1 MKHPSRSSWPAI
13 LLTGVLGMPLGVLA
27 AESSSAAPAAMQVT
41 VAGKVQRASGIEVTR
56 ITSLHYRPQVT
67 GYGQVMDLTPLLTLR
82 AQLQAAEAA
91 LSAAQ
96 QEYLRLK
103 GLNRHAQ
110 NISAKRLQ
118 ATRAVWR
125 SARAQVA
132 MLRVRAL
139 QHWGST
145 LTRWLESRGNPRLEG
160 LADGRRQLLRISAS
174 QASYP
179 VKPPVHIDI
188 GGGARATLVSA
199 SPRVN
204 PEIQAP
210 TYFYLAESAMPVG
223 FQFTAGFPISE
234 KVLTGVQIPGDA
246 VIWYAGAAWVYVRTS
261 ATEFERRL
269 ITTEYPEEG
278 GWFVSAGVHPGEE
291 LVTQGAELL
300 FADEFASHS
309 QGGGGSGDD

>member
-1 MKHPSRSSWPAI
+1 MKHHSRSSWPVI
-13 LLTGVLGMPLGVLA
+13 LLTGVLGLPLGLFA

-41 VAGKVQRASGIEVTR
+41 VVGKVQRASGIEVTR
-56 ITSLHYRPQVT
+56 IISQHYRPQVT

-103 GLNRHAQ
+103 GLNRHGQ
-110 NISAKRLQ
+110 NISTKRLQ
-118 ATRAVWR
+118 ATRAVWQ

-132 MLRVRAL
+132 MLRGRAL

-145 LTRWLESRGNPRLEG
+145 LTRWLESRGNPGLDG

-174 QASYP
+174 QASYQ

-188 GGGARATLVSA
+188 GGGARAMLVSSA
-199 SPRVN
+199 PRVN
-204 PEIQAP
+204 PKIQAP

-223 FQFTAGFPISE
+223 FQFIAGFPISE

-278 GWFVSAGVHPGEE
+278 GWFVSAGVHPGEQ

-309 QGGGGSGDD
+309 SGGGDD

>member
-1 MKHPSRSSWPAI
+1 MNHHFRSSWLAI
-13 LLTGVLGMPLGVLA
+13 LLTGVLGMPLGVSA

-41 VAGKVQRASGIEVTR
+41 VAEAAQRASGIEVTR

-67 GYGQVMDLTPLLTLR
+67 GYGQVMDLTPLLTLH

-118 ATRAVWR
+118 ATRAVWQ
-125 SARAQVA
+125 SARAQMA
-132 MLRVRAL
+132 MLRARAL

-145 LTRWLESRGNPRLEG
+145 LTHWLEGRGNPELDG
-160 LADGRRQLLRISAS
+160 LADGRRQLLRISAP
-174 QASYP
+174 QASYQ
-179 VKPPVHIDI
+179 VKPPAHMEIS
-188 GGGARATLVSA
+188 AESRAILVSA
-199 SPRVN
+199 SPRIN

-234 KVLTGVQIPGDA
+234 KAFAGVQIPGAA
-246 VIWYAGAAWVYVRTS
+246 VIWYAGTAWVYVRTS
-261 ATEFERRL
+261 ATEVERRL

-309 QGGGGSGDD
+309 SGGAGGGDD

>member
-1 MKHPSRSSWPAI
+1 MKHHSHYLWPAAVAAGI
-13 LLTGVLGMPLGVLA
+13 LGLAFCMFA
-27 AESSSAAPAAMQVT
+27 AEFAFAASGSMRVT
-41 VAGKVQRASGIEVTR
+41 VAVKAQRASGITVTR
-56 ITSLHYRPQVT
+56 LKTAQYRPQVT
-67 GYGQVMDLTPLLTLR
+67 GYGRVMDLTPLLTLR

-96 QEYLRLK
+96 QEYLRLE
-103 GLNRHAQ
+103 GLNRHGQ

-118 ATRAVWR
+118 AAHAVWQ

-132 MLRVRAL
+132 MLRARAL

-145 LTRWLESRGNPRLEG
+145 LTRWLESHGNPRLDG
-160 LADGRRQLLRISAS
+160 LADGRRQLLRISAA
-174 QASYP
+174 QASYR
-179 VKPPVHIDI
+179 VMPPSYLEI

-199 SPRVN
+199 SPRIN

-234 KVLTGVQIPGDA
+234 KVFTGVRIPEAA
-246 VIWYAGAAWVYVRTS
+246 VIWYAGAAWVYVRIS

-269 ITTEYPEEG
+269 ITTQYPDAG

-291 LVTQGAELL
+291 LVIQGAELL

>member
-1 MKHPSRSSWPAI
+1 
-13 LLTGVLGMPLGVLA
+13 LGVFA
-27 AESSSAAPAAMQVT
+27 AESFSAAPAAMQVT
-41 VAGKVQRASGIEVTR
+41 VAGKGQRASGIEVTR
-56 ITSLHYRPQVT
+56 VTSVRYRPQVT
-67 GYGQVMDLTPLLTLR
+67 GYGQVVDLTPLLTLR
-82 AQLQAAEAA
+82 ARLQAAEAA
-91 LSAAQ
+91 LAAAE

-103 GLNRHAQ
+103 GLNRHGQ
-110 NISAKRLQ
+110 NISVKRLQ
-118 ATRAVWR
+118 AAHAVWQ

-145 LTRWLESRGNPRLEG
+145 LTRWLESRGNPGLNG
-160 LADGRRQLLRISAS
+160 LADGRRELLRISAS
-174 QASYP
+174 QASYQ

-188 GGGARATLVSA
+188 GGRARATLVSA

-210 TYFYLAESAMPVG
+210 TYFYLAASAMPVG

-234 KVLTGVQIPGDA
+234 KVLTGVQIPGAA

-261 ATEFERRL
+261 ATGFERRL
-269 ITTEYPEEG
+269 ITTQYPDAG

-309 QGGGGSGDD
+309 QGGGGDGDD

>member
-1 MKHPSRSSWPAI
+1 MNHHFRSSWLAI
-13 LLTGVLGMPLGVLA
+13 LLTGVLGMPLGVFA

-41 VAGKVQRASGIEVTR
+41 VAEAAQRASGIEVTR

-118 ATRAVWR
+118 ATRAVWQ
-125 SARAQVA
+125 SARAQMA
-132 MLRVRAL
+132 MLRARAL

-145 LTRWLESRGNPRLEG
+145 LTHWLEGRGNPELDG
-160 LADGRRQLLRISAS
+160 LADGRRQLLRISAP
-174 QASYP
+174 QASYQ
-179 VKPPVHIDI
+179 VKPPAHIEI
-188 GGGARATLVSA
+188 SAESRATLVSA
-199 SPRVN
+199 SPRIN

-234 KVLTGVQIPGDA
+234 KAFAGVQIPGAA

-261 ATEFERRL
+261 TTGFERRL
-269 ITTEYPEEG
+269 ITTQYPDAG
-278 GWFVSAGVHPGEE
+278 GWFVSAGIPPGEQ

-300 FADEFASHS
+300 FADEFSGHS
-309 QGGGGSGDD
+309 SGGGGG